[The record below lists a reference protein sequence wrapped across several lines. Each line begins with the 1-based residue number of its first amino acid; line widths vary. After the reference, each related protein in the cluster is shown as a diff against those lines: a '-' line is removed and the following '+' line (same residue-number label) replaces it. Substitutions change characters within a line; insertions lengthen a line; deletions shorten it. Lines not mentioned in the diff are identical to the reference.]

1 MNMLCCVSGDLLA
14 QGQPTPS
21 DIQTHNPDGTAPRS
35 VPLGIFSISLV
46 LNKNLAKGRS
56 SSVSQIAVG
65 NTTQSFLQQF
75 FQGLFYGLMINFVF
89 LVVSDEL
96 KLLEDTR

>member
-1 MNMLCCVSGDLLA
+1 MKVSVQHQA
-14 QGQPTPS
+14 Q
-21 DIQTHNPDGTAPRS
+21 GTAPRS
-35 VPLGIFSISLV
+35 VPLGIFSINLV
-46 LNKNLAKGRS
+46 LNKNLAKDRS
-56 SSVSQIAVG
+56 SRVSQIAVG

-89 LVVSDEL
+89 LVVSGEL